1 MWEKADVS
9 QNFCDGEH
17 QTVLEKNG
25 TGFLHKNINIW
36 HRKVV
41 YIRYITHLNHPQN
54 LVKMW

>member
-17 QTVLEKNG
+17 QTVLEKND

-41 YIRYITHLNHPQN
+41 
-54 LVKMW
+54 